1 VGTARKKLMARPD
14 SMPILAARN
23 VTKTFTTGKDQEL
36 VAVDNLSLEIRE
48 GELICLL
55 GASGCGKTTIL
66 NMFAGFT
73 QPTAG
78 DVLLR
83 GQPIVGIEPR
93 CGMVFQSYALF
104 PWKTVRGNVE
114 FGMRMKGV
122 SRAERT
128 ERAAAFIDMVSLRGF
143 EDHYPAELS
152 GGMQQRVT
160 IARLLA
166 ADPEVLLMDE
176 PFAALDAMTR
186 QVMQEELLKIHEQSR
201 KTIVFITHS
210 IDEALILSSRL
221 FVMSARPG
229 RIKAII
235 PNTLPTPRHISV
247 QFSPEYGALKSTVW
261 DLIES
266 EVRRHAA
273 ETTSS

>member
-229 RIKAII
+229 RIKAVI

-273 ETTSS
+273 ETTSR

>member
-1 VGTARKKLMARPD
+1 MAGTV
-14 SMPILAARN
+14 SPILAARN

-36 VAVDNLSLEIRE
+36 VAVDNISFEINE
-48 GELICLL
+48 GEFICLL
-55 GASGCGKTTIL
+55 GASGCGKSTIL

-78 DVLLR
+78 EVLLR
-83 GQPIVGIEPR
+83 NKPIVEIEPR
-93 CGMVFQSYALF
+93 CGMIFQSYALF

-114 FGMRMKGV
+114 FGLKVKRLSGPEC
-122 SRAERT
+122 R
-128 ERAAAFIDMVSLRGF
+128 ERAAAFIDMVGLRGF

-186 QVMQEELLKIHEQSR
+186 QVMQEELLKIQEQSG

-210 IDEALILSSRL
+210 IDEALVLSSRI

-235 PNTLPTPRHISV
+235 ANSLPTPRHISV
-247 QFSPEYGALKSTVW
+247 QFSPEYGKLKAAVW
-261 DLIES
+261 ELIES
-266 EVRRHAA
+266 EVRRHAVEA
-273 ETTSS
+273 TPNS

>member
-1 VGTARKKLMARPD
+1 M
-14 SMPILAARN
+14 SPILAARN

-36 VAVDNLSLEIRE
+36 VAVDNLSLEINE

-78 DVLLR
+78 EVLLR
-83 GQPIVGIEPR
+83 GQPIVRIEPR

-104 PWKTVRGNVE
+104 PWMTVRRNVE
-114 FGMRMKGV
+114 FGMKMKGLP
-122 SRAERT
+122 RAERA
-128 ERAAAFIDMVSLRGF
+128 ERAAAFIEMVSLRGF

-229 RIKAII
+229 RIKAVI

-261 DLIES
+261 DLIEA

-273 ETTSS
+273 ETTSN

>member
-36 VAVDNLSLEIRE
+36 VAVENLSLEIHE

-78 DVLLR
+78 DMLLR

-114 FGMRMKGV
+114 FGMRMKGLP
-122 SRAERT
+122 RAERA

-229 RIKAII
+229 RIKAVI